1 MPIRMLEPQII
12 NRIAAGEVIERPA
25 AAVKELVENA
35 LDAGACRIE
44 VILEGGGIARIEVID
59 DGVGIARHELAL
71 AIERHAT
78 SKLADE
84 TLVRI
89 ATLGFRGEALPSIGA
104 AAKLTLISRPQGQD
118 SGYRITVAGGKVSEI
133 APAAAACGTRAIVED
148 LFYATPARRK
158 FLRTPRAEADAA
170 ERAVWRLAL
179 SAPRTAFRLVSDSRV
194 MFDVPAQAEAER
206 VAALFG
212 RETAAGLLDLSA
224 ARDGVVL
231 SGLAG
236 PASLSRATTALQSF
250 VVNGRPVQDKLLR
263 LALRLAYRDVIAA
276 GRHPVAALRLELPP
290 EALDVNVHPA
300 KTELRFADA
309 NGVRGLVIGAI
320 GRLLARQVN
329 LAGAPPIRP
338 AQAPADAGKPP
349 PFEAWPDFDMAAGAR
364 PDLRL
369 RLSPAAR
376 GFAEAELA
384 LLTPPA
390 ARQFVPE
397 MAEQAHPLGAPVA
410 QILGT
415 YVLAV
420 AADGALVI
428 VDQHA
433 AHERLT
439 EERLRAEFAAGAVRS
454 QPLLLPVVVD
464 LAPIDAAR
472 LLGEAPTLRLLGLE
486 IEAFGPGA
494 ILVRAVPMMLKEGDP
509 SAMLRDL
516 AEELAESEAPLALE
530 ARLDAALARL
540 ACHRSIRAGRRLE
553 AAEMSALLREME
565 ATPRAATCSHGR
577 PTFLKLTKAELEKL
591 FGRRGI

>member
-1 MPIRMLEPQII
+1 MPIRLLSANIV

-35 LDAGACRIE
+35 LDAGARRIE
-44 VILEGGGIARIEVID
+44 VILTGGGIARIEVID
-59 DGVGIARHELAL
+59 DGSGIARDELAL

-78 SKLADE
+78 SKLGDE

-104 AAKLTLISRPQGQD
+104 AAKLTLISRPRAPEAAQISASQD
-118 SGYRITVAGGKVSEI
+118 GAYKIAVAGGEVSAVEPAS
-133 APAAAACGTRAIVED
+133 APVGTRAIVED

-158 FLRTPRAEADAA
+158 FLRKPAAEADVA

-179 SAPRTAFRLVSDSRV
+179 SAPHVAFRLVSDERV
-194 MFDVPAQAEAER
+194 MFDVGSQDEAAR

-212 RETAAGLLDLSA
+212 RETASGMLALDA
-224 ARDGVVL
+224 ERDGVRL
-231 SGLAG
+231 TGLAG

-250 VVNGRPVQDKLLR
+250 VVNGRPVQDPLLR
-263 LALRLAYRDVIAA
+263 MALRLAYRDVIAA

-309 NGVRGLVIGAI
+309 NGVRSLVIGAI
-320 GRLLARQVN
+320 GRLLERPVSLDA
-329 LAGAPPIRP
+329 APMMYQQRPVLGLRP
-338 AQAPADAGKPP
+338 AAPSAQ
-349 PFEAWPDFDMAAGAR
+349 
-364 PDLRL
+364 
-369 RLSPAAR
+369 AR
-376 GFAEAELA
+376 GFAEAELQ
-384 LLTPPA
+384 LLRPPE
-390 ARQFVPE
+390 ARIFVPVE
-397 MAEQAHPLGAPVA
+397 AEQEHPLGAPVA
-410 QILGT
+410 QILET

-439 EERLRAEFAAGAVRS
+439 EERLRAEFVAGAVKS

-464 LAPIDAAR
+464 LSAMEAAR
-472 LLGEAPTLRLLGLE
+472 VLGQAEVLARLGLE

-494 ILVRAVPMMLKEGDP
+494 VLVRAVPAALRDPDAAML
-509 SAMLRDL
+509 LRDL
-516 AEELAESEAPLALE
+516 AEEFAESETPVALE
-530 ARLDAALARL
+530 AKLDSALARL
-540 ACHRSIRAGRRLE
+540 ACHRSIRAGRRL
-553 AAEMSALLREME
+553 APAEMSALLREME
-565 ATPRAATCSHGR
+565 VTPRAGTCSHGR
-577 PTFLKLTKAELEKL
+577 PTFLKLSRAELETM
-591 FGRRGI
+591 FGRRGM